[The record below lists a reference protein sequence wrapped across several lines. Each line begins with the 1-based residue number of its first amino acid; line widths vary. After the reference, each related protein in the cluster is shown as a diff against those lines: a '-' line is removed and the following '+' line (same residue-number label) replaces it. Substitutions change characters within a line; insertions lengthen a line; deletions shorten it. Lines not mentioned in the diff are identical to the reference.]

1 MRAAALILLV
11 LLAAA
16 CKREPSFDERYAKVA
31 HDLRSKS
38 LAIDAELASEAAEA
52 SALASL
58 SPPPTPTS
66 SPAAR

>member
-1 MRAAALILLV
+1 MRAAALVLLV
-11 LLAAA
+11 LLAA

-58 SPPPTPTS
+58 SPPPAPAS